1 MNLGNQTR
9 LLFCAK
15 LFNHLARNI
24 IQNTYFKSN
33 LLTKIVY
40 DYNILDSLD
49 RDRFIYSAVFIRYI
63 KACGEKSYTHSE
75 NHVHRLSLVT
85 E

>member
-1 MNLGNQTR
+1 MS
-9 LLFCAK
+9 K
-15 LFNHLARNI
+15 HI

-40 DYNILDSLD
+40 DYNAFDSLD
-49 RDRFIYSAVFIRYI
+49 IDRFRYSAIYRVWWFVEIPFAREGFFIL
-63 KACGEKSYTHSE
+63 
-75 NHVHRLSLVT
+75 NSLYFDAILIVRIC